1 MSIGTTRYKNKV
13 QKGILYDIKQ
23 DTEIFVKESH
33 KDDETNDICHI
44 KFRLKQGEFGIF
56 ANEYKPANMKKQGA
70 KKPDILCGII
80 HDDHVANALEVA
92 DMKRN
97 IMSFQSKDPVD
108 VTIAL
113 DNITKF
119 IDQMEAGYFM
129 MLQVCAAEQIHLHNM
144 KFSYALLTRK
154 WEVSGFMKV
163 IEELK
168 KQTNTKQTLSIL
180 RNKKVPEVNKNK
192 SIETIQNFM
201 HQRFM
206 IGNELCDFQV
216 IKMEKK
222 DHRNY
227 QGELMIQMTD

>member
-1 MSIGTTRYKNKV
+1 
-13 QKGILYDIKQ
+13 
-23 DTEIFVKESH
+23 
-33 KDDETNDICHI
+33 
-44 KFRLKQGEFGIF
+44 
-56 ANEYKPANMKKQGA
+56 
-70 KKPDILCGII
+70 
-80 HDDHVANALEVA
+80 
-92 DMKRN
+92 
-97 IMSFQSKDPVD
+97 
-108 VTIAL
+108 
-113 DNITKF
+113 
-119 IDQMEAGYFM
+119 
-129 MLQVCAAEQIHLHNM
+129 M

-163 IEELK
+163 IEKLK